1 MWPRDAYVGQ
11 HVVAIIDAE
20 DSVTGARLSKGTVY
34 TVHDVA
40 IYRESHV
47 YIGLSEL
54 PDYYAHHSIL
64 KPVDPAQIDVFRR
77 MLKNVPNDKVMDR
90 SDA

>member
-1 MWPRDAYVGQ
+1 MWPRDAYSGQ
-11 HVVAIIDAE
+11 HVVALRDVV
-20 DSVTGARLSKGTVY
+20 DPNTGAKLTKGTVY
-34 TVHDVA
+34 TVYDVV